1 MPSPLLLSLGMSGFV
16 LHGDLSRNLLYL
28 LLCVVTMDTIGTIY
42 IYKLKGLDQIERD
55 KFCRKLL
62 GRTVKTHHGKYV
74 HHVEGLLDTIPH
86 IRINRGVIIAE
97 KVSEQKISTFFKDHK
112 IQHVFIRDLFLIND
126 DIRRMKNGNTRQ
138 N

>member
-1 MPSPLLLSLGMSGFV
+1 
-16 LHGDLSRNLLYL
+16 
-28 LLCVVTMDTIGTIY
+28 MDNIGTII

-86 IRINRGVIIAE
+86 IRISNGVIIVE
-97 KVSEQKISTFFKDHK
+97 KVSEQEISTFFNDHK
-112 IQHVFIRDLFLIND
+112 IQQVFIRDLILTKE
-126 DIRRMKNGNTRQ
+126 DIRGMKNENTRK

>member
-1 MPSPLLLSLGMSGFV
+1 MYHMTIYRETF
-16 LHGDLSRNLLYL
+16 LYL
-28 LLCVVTMDTIGTIY
+28 LLCVVTMDHIGTII

-86 IRINRGVIIAE
+86 IRISNGVIIVE
-97 KVSEQKISTFFKDHK
+97 KVSEQEISTFLNDHK
-112 IQHVFIRDLFLIND
+112 IQQVFIRDLILTKE
-126 DIRRMKNGNTRQ
+126 DIRGMKNENTRK